1 MMRKLI
7 IIRGHSG
14 SGKST
19 FAKQQIAE
27 FELCFPSSKVFHIE
41 NDQFLYENDEYIWTK
56 ERFQS
61 AKILAEQELASA
73 WEFAKSH
80 PQHPVFIVIS
90 NVNLSL
96 QAVEKYQNIADSLQ
110 MKIEK
115 YRLMNFFKNQH
126 NVDVYTVLS
135 MYLALEQQPLAN
147 EIIIKPIKKMPYF
160 MRMILEKIRKRRD
173 KKGIQAV

>member
-27 FELCFPSSKVFHIE
+27 FELRFPSGKVFHIE
-41 NDQFLYENDEYIWTK
+41 NDQFLYENNEYIWTK

-61 AKILAEQELASA
+61 AKILAEQKLASA
-73 WEFAKSH
+73 WEFATSH
-80 PQHPVFIVIS
+80 PQLPVFIVIS

-96 QAVEKYQNIADSLQ
+96 QVVEKYQNIANSLQ

-135 MYLALEQQPLAN
+135 MYLALEQQPLED
-147 EIIIKPIKKMPYF
+147 EIIIKPIKQMPYF
-160 MRMILEKIRKRRD
+160 MRMILEKMRKRRD

>member
-1 MMRKLI
+1 MRKLI

-19 FAKQQIAE
+19 FAKQKIVE
-27 FELCFPSSKVFHIE
+27 FKQHFPSGKVFHIE
-41 NDQFLYENDEYIWTK
+41 NDQFLYENGEYIWTK

-61 AKILAEQELASA
+61 AKMLAEQKLALA

-80 PQHPVFIVIS
+80 PKLPVFIVIS

-96 QAVEKYQNIADSLQ
+96 QAVEKYQQIATRLHLQ
-110 MKIEK
+110 IEK

-126 NVDVYTVLS
+126 YVDVYTVLS
-135 MYLALEQQPLAN
+135 MYLALEQQPLVD
-147 EIIIKPIKKMPYF
+147 EVIVRPINKMPYF
-160 MRMILEKIRKRRD
+160 MHRILEKMRKNRD
-173 KKGIQAV
+173 KKYE

>member
-1 MMRKLI
+1 MRKLI

-27 FELCFPSSKVFHIE
+27 FELRFPSGKVFHIE
-41 NDQFLYENDEYIWTK
+41 NDQFLYENNEYIWTK

-61 AKILAEQELASA
+61 AKILAEQKLASA
-73 WEFAKSH
+73 WEFATSH
-80 PQHPVFIVIS
+80 PQLPVFIVIS

-96 QAVEKYQNIADSLQ
+96 QVVEKYQNIANSLQ

-135 MYLALEQQPLAN
+135 MYLALEQQPLED
-147 EIIIKPIKKMPYF
+147 EIIIKPIKQMPYF
-160 MRMILEKIRKRRD
+160 MRMILEKMRKRRD

>member
-27 FELCFPSSKVFHIE
+27 FELRFPSGKVFHIE
-41 NDQFLYENDEYIWTK
+41 NDQFLYENGEYVWTK

-61 AKILAEQELASA
+61 AKILAEQKLASA
-73 WEFAKSH
+73 WKFAKDY
-80 PQHPVFIVIS
+80 PQISILIVIS

-96 QAVEKYQNIADSLQ
+96 PAVEKYQNIANSLQ
-110 MKIEK
+110 MTIEK

-126 NVDVYTVLS
+126 RVDVYTVLS
-135 MYLALEQQPLAN
+135 MYLALEQQPLDD

-160 MRMILEKIRKRRD
+160 MRMILEKMCKSRD
-173 KKGIQAV
+173 KKHI